1 MPAASDP
8 EISRRRLFLI
18 ANDMSTRLQIIEN
31 NDTLPTAWL
40 EAFKQYASVPDDG
53 RDALLLGLLRSAIY
67 RVQEYADRAL
77 LKCRVRQT
85 GEADAKTGQIRLYLG
100 GGEVVSVAYDYGG
113 EEAPYTQNADDLLTV
128 QARGSAVSV
137 IFDTKPLRSWREEA
151 QPTVFKLATA
161 MYDGEDTATC
171 NAILNEVL

>member
-1 MPAASDP
+1 
-8 EISRRRLFLI
+8 
-18 ANDMSTRLQIIEN
+18 MSTRLQIIEN

-85 GEADAKTGQIRLYLG
+85 GEADAKTGQIRLYL
-100 GGEVVSVAYDYGG
+100 VRLCPPHTIMA
-113 EEAPYTQNADDLLTV
+113 
-128 QARGSAVSV
+128 ARRPP
-137 IFDTKPLRSWREEA
+137 IRKMRTI
-151 QPTVFKLATA
+151 
-161 MYDGEDTATC
+161 C
-171 NAILNEVL
+171 